1 MAMNPK
7 TLRPRVSGFNPKSI
21 SGLVGWYDGADA
33 TTFVLTSGFLSQ
45 WTDKSD
51 SARHLTQAT
60 ANARPITGGAFKG
73 SPFFTTNDFLVN
85 RTDSSSTCLVPATGF
100 FVFNKPAAAA
110 GSVFAHAKDSEAGYD
125 SASCWMLEA
134 NSNGNQLKLMGG
146 AGTSIY
152 SGLGLVGTAPNSCIA
167 SVIVR
172 SSEQRATLVNHVAST
187 TVNDATYT
195 LTSGRTNEGI
205 VVGAFQA
212 LGATYNFF
220 AGNIMEILIYGNEF
234 NIANRSKV
242 VSYLSKKWGIAA
254 T

>member
-1 MAMNPK
+1 MPMNNK
-7 TLRPRVSGFNPKSI
+7 NMRPRKAFSPRDL
-21 SGLVGWYDGADA
+21 SGLVGWYDGADS
-33 TTFVLTSGFLSQ
+33 TTLVLTSGFLSQ

-60 ANARPITGGAFKG
+60 ANARPVTGGAFKG
-73 SPFFTTNDFLVN
+73 SPYFTTNDFLVN
-85 RTDSSSTCLVPATGF
+85 RTDSSSTCLVPATAF
-100 FVFNKPAAAA
+100 FVFNKPAAVA
-110 GSVFAHAKDSEAGYD
+110 GAVFAHAKDSEAGYA
-125 SASCWMLEA
+125 SASCWMLDA

-146 AGTSIY
+146 TAASIY
-152 SGLGLVGTAPNSCIA
+152 SGLGLVGTAPDSCIA

-172 SSEQRATLVNHVAST
+172 SSAQLATLVNHVAST

-212 LGATYNFF
+212 LGVTYNFF
-220 AGNIMEILIYGNEF
+220 AGNIMEILLYGNEF
-234 NIANRSKV
+234 TAANKTKV
-242 VSYLSKKWGIAA
+242 VAYLSKKWGIAA